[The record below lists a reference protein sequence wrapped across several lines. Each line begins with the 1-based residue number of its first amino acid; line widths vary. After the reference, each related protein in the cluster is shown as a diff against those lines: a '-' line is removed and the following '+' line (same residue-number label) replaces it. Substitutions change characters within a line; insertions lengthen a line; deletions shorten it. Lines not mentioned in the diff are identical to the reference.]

1 LYESPQQGFPPH
13 KHHKAKGEREAIM
26 GTTEIK
32 PGIHWVG
39 AIDWAVRDF
48 HGYITPHG
56 TSYNNYL
63 ILDKH
68 VTLVDTVKYDF
79 VDYTI
84 EHIKSLVDPSKIEN
98 VVINHIEND
107 HVSSLDRIMELAPN
121 ALIHITERGK
131 KGLDRFFNTAKWKF
145 RIVKSGDTLDTG
157 TKVITFLESP
167 MLHWPDSM
175 MSYIKADKLL
185 ISQDAF
191 GQHLAS
197 SARFDD
203 EYCNEYSI
211 AGLEHAVRDYYA
223 NILMP
228 FGALIKGKIAEVQ
241 KLGLDIDM
249 IAPDHGIIWRKD
261 PGKIIQMYL
270 DMANDKTDLRV
281 VIIYDTMWHN
291 TEHMTI
297 PLMEGVKAAGV
308 DVEVIKLRA
317 TPMSIA
323 IKRFWESRAMLVG
336 TPTLNNIMFPSVTEF
351 LQHLRGLRP
360 KNRLVGAFG
369 SFGWGGGAVKEAYA
383 AFKQMG
389 LEAVEPGVES
399 NYRVSPEDIKKC
411 FEFGKLFGEKTRE
424 YHKKFNGGSS
434 DACKRS

>member
-1 LYESPQQGFPPH
+1 
-13 KHHKAKGEREAIM
+13 M
-26 GTTEIK
+26 GTVEIK
-32 PGIHWVG
+32 PNIHWVG

-68 VTLVDTVKYDF
+68 VTLLDTVKHDF
-79 VDYTI
+79 VEYTI
-84 EHIKSLVDPSKIEN
+84 ENIKRLVDPTKIEN

-107 HVSSLDRIMELAPN
+107 HVSSLDRIMALAPN

-131 KGLDRFFNTAKWKF
+131 KGLDRFFETSKWRF
-145 RIVKSGDTLDTG
+145 RIVKTGDTLNTG
-157 TKVITFLESP
+157 TKTITFLETP

-175 MSYIKADKLL
+175 MSYVKEDKLL

-197 SARFDD
+197 SSRFDD
-203 EYCNEYSI
+203 EYCDQYSVT
-211 AGLEHAVRDYYA
+211 GLEHAVRDYYA

-228 FGALIKGKIAEVQ
+228 FGTLIKAKLAEVQ
-241 KLGLDIDM
+241 KLGLEIDM

-261 PGKIIQMYL
+261 PGKILQMYL
-270 DMANDKTDLRV
+270 DMANDKADLRV
-281 VIIYDTMWHN
+281 VVVYDTMWHS

-297 PLMEGVKAAGV
+297 PIMEGIKAAGV
-308 DVEVIKLRA
+308 DVEVLKLRA
-317 TPMSIA
+317 TPMSAA

-336 TPTLNNIMFPSVTEF
+336 TPTLNNIMFPSVAEF
-351 LQHLRGLRP
+351 LTHLRGLRP

-369 SFGWGGGAVKEAYA
+369 SYGWAGGAVKEAYGT
-383 AFKQMG
+383 FDQMG
-389 LEAVEPGVES
+389 LESVAPGVQVM
-399 NYRVSPEDIKKC
+399 YRMSSDEEKAC
-411 FEFGKLFGEKTRE
+411 YEFGKQFAEKTIE
-424 YHKKFNGGSS
+424 YHKKFDGNVTG
-434 DACKRS
+434 ACR